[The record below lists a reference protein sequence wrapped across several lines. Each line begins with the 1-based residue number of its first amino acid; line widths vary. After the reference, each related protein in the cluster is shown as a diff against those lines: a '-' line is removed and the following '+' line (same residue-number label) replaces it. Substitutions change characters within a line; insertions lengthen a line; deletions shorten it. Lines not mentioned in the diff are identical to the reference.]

1 MARYGLKPL
10 FYKLLLPVWR
20 VVDFCTPKKADH
32 WAFATHHLHSERF
45 IENQRAVFEQV
56 KADPSLHKII
66 FYRGQPAEWHLEDAV
81 NYRMV
86 RHGSLA
92 GFLLLARCK
101 VVFLTH
107 SIAMDYSLRWGRKGF
122 AVLKLNTKHRIVVNL
137 WHGVALK
144 RLLYAANQSTLQH
157 TDRVAYRTQE
167 RKHYAGLVASSDVDS
182 YAMAAMFYP
191 LNYQQVWLTGLP
203 RNDFLT
209 QAEALL
215 PRYIQDSLKQI
226 RHIKQDKK
234 LIVYAPTYRQ
244 TSVSDTAQY
253 YQFTQAE
260 IDALKQLLREQNAV
274 LGYRPHYFKNAE
286 QYFNLDQF
294 IDNEF
299 IFDVSQAAV
308 PEYSALARELDV
320 LVTDYSSVYIEALY
334 LSKPVICFG
343 YDIEH
348 YKTQQDGLLYDM
360 ELAFPGPVV
369 MHFADVLTALQEK
382 LHANPQDIQ
391 HEQATAKKL
400 FFKYDDAQNSQRV
413 VKRIFERLDGS

>member
-1 MARYGLKPL
+1 MANRSLKPL
-10 FYKLLLPVWR
+10 LYKLLLPAWR
-20 VVDFCTPKKADH
+20 VLDFFTPKKADH

-56 KADPSLHKII
+56 KADPNLHKII
-66 FYRGQPAEWHLEDAV
+66 FYRRQPAEWHIEDAV

-122 AVLKLNTKHRIVVNL
+122 AVLKLNSKRRVVVNL

-157 TDRVAYRTQE
+157 TDRVTYRTQE
-167 RKHYAGLVASSDVDS
+167 RKQYAGLIASSDIDS

-209 QAEALL
+209 QAEELL
-215 PRYIQDSLKQI
+215 PHYIQDSLRLI
-226 RHIKQDKK
+226 RQIKQGKK

-244 TSVSDTAQY
+244 TSVSETAHY
-253 YQFTQAE
+253 YQFEQTE
-260 IDALKQLLREQNAV
+260 IDALKCLLQENNAV
-274 LGYRPHYFKNAE
+274 LGYRPHYFKNSE

-294 IDNEF
+294 IDNEL
-299 IFDVSQAAV
+299 IFDMSQAVV
-308 PEYSALARELDV
+308 PEFSALARELDV

-360 ELAFPGPVV
+360 ELAFPGPVIED
-369 MHFADVLTALQEK
+369 FAQLVPAIQER
-382 LHANPQDIQ
+382 LHACSQQI
-391 HEQATAKKL
+391 EQEQKTAKQL
-400 FFKYDDAQNSQRV
+400 FFKYRDCNNSKRV
-413 VKRIFERLDGS
+413 VDRIKELLL

>member
-1 MARYGLKPL
+1 MSPIT
-10 FYKLLLPVWR
+10 FKLLNPFWRLLDWLLPKR
-20 VVDFCTPKKADH
+20 SDY
-32 WAFATHHLHSERF
+32 WAFSTHPLNTSHF
-45 IENQRAVFEQV
+45 TENPRAVFEHIKQN
-56 KADPSLHKII
+56 KNIKKII
-66 FYRGQPAEWHLEDAV
+66 FYRGGVQPTIFEDTV
-81 NYRMV
+81 NYEIV
-86 RHGSLA
+86 NLGSWHS
-92 GFLLLARCK
+92 FWLLARCR
-101 VVFLTH
+101 VVLLSN
-107 SIAMDYSLRWGRKGF
+107 SISMDFSLRWPDGRF
-122 AVLKLNTKHRIVVNL
+122 AIVKLSPKRRIIVNL

-144 RLLYAANQSTLQH
+144 RLLTVANAATQQH

-167 RKHYAGLVASSDVDS
+167 RKHYAGLIASSDIDS

-215 PRYIQDSLKQI
+215 PCYIQDSIKQI
-226 RHIKQDKK
+226 RHIKQNKK

-244 TSVSDTAQY
+244 TSVSETAHY
-253 YQFTQAE
+253 YQFEQTE
-260 IDALKQLLREQNAV
+260 IDALKCLLQENNAV
-274 LGYRPHYFKNAE
+274 LGYRPHYFKNSE

-294 IDNEF
+294 IDNEL
-299 IFDVSQAAV
+299 IFNVSQVVV

-369 MHFADVLTALQEK
+369 KHFADVLTALKEK

-391 HEQATAKKL
+391 HEQATAMKL
-400 FFKYDDAQNSQRV
+400 FFKYDDAQNSKRV
-413 VKRIFERLDGS
+413 VERIFERLGGS

>member
-1 MARYGLKPL
+1 MSSLVFTL
-10 FYKLLLPVWR
+10 FSPFWRLLDWLLPKR
-20 VVDFCTPKKADH
+20 ADY
-32 WAFATHHLHSERF
+32 WAFSTHHLHTGRF
-45 IENQRAVFEQV
+45 IENQRALFEQV
-56 KADPSLHKII
+56 KADPSIRKLV
-66 FYRGQPAEWHLEDAV
+66 FYRGVPDDWRIEGAINYQAV
-81 NYRMV
+81 E
-86 RHGSLA
+86 HGTWRA
-92 GFLLLARCK
+92 FWLLARSK
-101 VVFLTH
+101 IVLLTH
-107 SIAMDYSLRWGRKGF
+107 SISMDFSLRWPDGHF
-122 AVLKLNTKHRIVVNL
+122 VVLKLNCKKRIVVNL

-144 RLLYAANQSTLQH
+144 RLLTVANAATQQH

-167 RKHYAGLVASSDVDS
+167 RKGYSGLIVSSDVDS

-215 PRYIQDSLKQI
+215 PRYIQDSLEQI
-226 RHIKQDKK
+226 RQIKQGKK

-244 TSVSDTAQY
+244 TSVSETAHY

-260 IDALKQLLREQNAV
+260 IDTLKQLLREQNAV
-274 LGYRPHYFKNAE
+274 LGYRPHYFKNSE

-294 IDNEF
+294 IDSEL
-299 IFDVSQAAV
+299 IFDVSQAVV

-369 MHFADVLTALQEK
+369 KHFADVLTALQEK

-400 FFKYDDAQNSQRV
+400 FFKYDDAQNSKRV